1 MEKTFRQTEAQTI
14 KSTCARLCPD
24 KSKNEKKQQT
34 NNNATA
40 NMRQVSNEAEHLCM
54 NKSGNHH
61 RHHQPSVS
69 LSGVGSK

>member
-1 MEKTFRQTEAQTI
+1 MCPPVSRQKQ
-14 KSTCARLCPD
+14 KR
-24 KSKNEKKQQT
+24 KKKQQT